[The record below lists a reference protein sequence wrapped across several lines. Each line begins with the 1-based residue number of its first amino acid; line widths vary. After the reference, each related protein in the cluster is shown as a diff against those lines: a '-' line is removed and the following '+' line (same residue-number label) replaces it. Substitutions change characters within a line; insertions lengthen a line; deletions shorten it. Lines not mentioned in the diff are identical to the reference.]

1 MLYLNIFQVI
11 LKLFSCQYDFRQRYD
26 ELFDSFNFDNFM
38 TVQHAHY
45 YLLQDLRDLIQENKH
60 VRKLRDECIMHS
72 NSSVDKHIAHNFR
85 KYYIL

>member
-11 LKLFSCQYDFRQRYD
+11 LKLFSCQHDFRQRYD
-26 ELFDSFNFDNFM
+26 ELFDCFHNFM

-45 YLLQDLRDLIQENKH
+45 YLFPDLRDLIQENKH